1 MIVLDLK
8 LVLLLSLLVLAGLML
23 LAIAADRRHFRE
35 TLLIRKGADASEI
48 RQALEAAPFGLAFLN
63 LEFECIYAN
72 AYARRFLGL
81 ALASGQLPETIWRA
95 ELYKDLATAR
105 QSDTSQT
112 HYRILTLPSDQTL
125 SWWICSLPDL
135 SLVFLLDLSDQRRT
149 EKTARL
155 FLANL
160 SHELRTPLTS
170 ILAHLEVVRL
180 PDISE
185 AIRQNSLN
193 LIHQETNRI
202 AKMVRDLL
210 RVSRMELVSDLELKP
225 TDLFVVAERAIAE
238 IILIAEERQILI
250 SLEVDAPIPFV
261 LGDPDLLYDVF
272 LNILDNAVKYCR
284 PGDRVDVSLNKHHKG
299 VYATIGDSGPG
310 IPPEHLPHVAERL
323 YRARTDVPGSG
334 LGLALVEEIL
344 RHHHTRLE
352 IESRCADGSTGTTV
366 SFLLPIAAAS
376 QGSYVIST
384 VTK

>member
-8 LVLLLSLLVLAGLML
+8 LVLLLTLLALAILML
-23 LAIAADRRHFRE
+23 LAVAVDRRRFRE
-35 TLLIRKGADASEI
+35 TLLMCKGADASEI
-48 RQALEAAPFGLAFLN
+48 RQALEAAPFGLVFLN
-63 LEFECIYAN
+63 LEFEYIYAN
-72 AYARRFLGL
+72 AYARRLLGL

-95 ELYKDLATAR
+95 ELYKDLATPR
-105 QSDTSQT
+105 QPDAPQT
-112 HYRILTLPSDQTL
+112 CYRVLSLPSDQTL
-125 SWWICSLPDL
+125 SWWIYSLPDL
-135 SLVFLLDLSDQRRT
+135 SAVFLLDLSDQRRT

-170 ILAHLEVVRL
+170 ILAHLEVARL
-180 PDISE
+180 PGISE
-185 AIRQNSLN
+185 VARQNSLN
-193 LIHQETNRI
+193 LIYQEASRI

-210 RVSRMELVSDLELKP
+210 GLSRMELIPDMELKP
-225 TDLFVVAERAIAE
+225 VDLLVVAERAIAE
-238 IILIAEERQILI
+238 IILLAEERQILI
-250 SLEVDAPIPFV
+250 SLEANAPIPFV
-261 LGDPDLLYDVF
+261 SGDPDLLYNVF

-284 PGDRVDVSLNKHHKG
+284 PGDRVDVSLNKRREG
-299 VYATIGDSGPG
+299 VYATIRDSGPG

-366 SFLLPIAAAS
+366 RFLLPIDTAD
-376 QGSYVIST
+376 
-384 VTK
+384 K